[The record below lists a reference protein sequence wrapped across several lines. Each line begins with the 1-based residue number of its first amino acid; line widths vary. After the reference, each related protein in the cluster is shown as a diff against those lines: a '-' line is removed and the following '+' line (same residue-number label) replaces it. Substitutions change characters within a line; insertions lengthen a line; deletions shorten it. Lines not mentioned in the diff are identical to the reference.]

1 LRHEQKVSEPLV
13 AADGSGRSG
22 CELWRQNSGFI
33 LLLNDRVAVN
43 FATPAVRA
51 LLISHKGAQR
61 VADTR

>member
-13 AADGSGRSG
+13 AADSSGRSG

-43 FATPAVRA
+43 FAAPAVRA
-51 LLISHKGAQR
+51 LLFIHKGAQR